1 MADACAGGGEL
12 DFATLQVLEIAHAV
26 FVFEDAVDDVT
37 EDEEF
42 GVTVSSETSACL
54 HPVLVDNPERTKALM
69 SGIVVRRE
77 RERVVCV

>member
-42 GVTVSSETSACL
+42 GVTVSS
-54 HPVLVDNPERTKALM
+54 
-69 SGIVVRRE
+69 
-77 RERVVCV
+77 

>member
-1 MADACAGGGEL
+1 MEEVDFGVAVTVVFRMADACAGGGEL

-42 GVTVSSETSACL
+42 GVTVSS
-54 HPVLVDNPERTKALM
+54 
-69 SGIVVRRE
+69 
-77 RERVVCV
+77 